1 MAEDQWKNIIK
12 RNNMSN
18 WNKVV
23 KAAKKSGKVMKK
35 QMGGDAYNQ
44 AKLATSVNAAKGA
57 LKLKK
62 RKAKG

>member
-1 MAEDQWKNIIK
+1 
-12 RNNMSN
+12 MSN